1 MFHVYLRFCAIEVR
15 ATLHS
20 SRLQDL
26 LIIIPPW
33 ELLRERREDFVI
45 LFCAL

>member
-1 MFHVYLRFCAIEVR
+1 MAFRIYLQFCAVEVH
-15 ATLHS
+15 A

-26 LIIIPPW
+26 LTIPLW